1 MPYHGLRS
9 LPKKRKKDLPYK
21 FGRRSSYEI
30 PSFRAPF
37 WSAPFLAPSPRELS
51 SEAHPILGS
60 LVEGAVERI
69 THLGS
74 LIEGAVERSET
85 EGVLLSSCHTPSAPY
100 GAPPSE
106 REARVNVLLGSLVE
120 GAVERSEPE
129 GVLSFSPAHS
139 STLLPPLTGHLP
151 PRGRHGVRV
160 CSTEGGGARR
170 AATRSAAPDHP
181 RQSRSLRENA
191 NGKRKLSILCCCFSG

>member
-69 THLGS
+69 THSWLPLRGRANAF
-74 LIEGAVERSET
+74 LQKARWAFCHLRAWKFPIVGKFPDRARFPPRET
-85 EGVLLSSCHTPSAPY
+85 LSSGASLREFCPSLQ
-100 GAPPSE
+100 
-106 REARVNVLLGSLVE
+106 RT
-120 GAVERSEPE
+120 
-129 GVLSFSPAHS
+129 PAHS
-139 STLLPPLTGHLP
+139 FRPLRGPSLIGLPQRFL
-151 PRGRHGVRV
+151 
-160 CSTEGGGARR
+160 
-170 AATRSAAPDHP
+170 RSKKIC
-181 RQSRSLRENA
+181 
-191 NGKRKLSILCCCFSG
+191 GKRRSRHLSPAPT